1 MTEANFLPAR
11 LGVVLNPLSGRIRR
25 RRVEVQRCLDALPS
39 ADVREV
45 STVSG
50 IDAALQS
57 FAAEQVDL
65 LVVVGGDGT
74 VQMVLTCLFESK
86 PFAALPVLAVI
97 PAGTTN
103 MTALDLG
110 VHGSPIRAL
119 RRLRHWLQTPVA
131 PRLVKRRA
139 VHIRQSGCPDI
150 YGMFFG
156 AGVITGGVRYSQNRK
171 KKSGMTGELAT
182 GVAVLR
188 FLFDML
194 IGRTSPIITP
204 VQIRLLGRDG
214 DGQDRSCL
222 FLLGSTLE
230 RLLLGMRPYWGEEDA
245 PLHVTWVSE
254 SPTRFWRSLPLLVAG
269 RGKRITAHD
278 DYYSSNVRVLEV
290 IMDDHFIVDG
300 EQHLAE
306 SRNGPLRLETTEPV
320 TFLVP

>member
-1 MTEANFLPAR
+1 MNCNF
-11 LGVVLNPLSGRIRR
+11 
-25 RRVEVQRCLDALPS
+25 

-45 STVSG
+45 STFSG

-57 FAAEQVDL
+57 FAAEQIDL
-65 LVVVGGDGT
+65 LVVIGGDGT

-119 RRLRHWLQTPVA
+119 RRLQRWLQKPVA

-156 AGVITGGVRYSQNRK
+156 AGAITGGVRYSQNRK
-171 KKSGMTGELAT
+171 RMSGIIGELAT
-182 GVAVLR
+182 GIAVLR

-204 VQIRLLGRDG
+204 VKIRLLGRDG

-278 DYYSSNVRVLEV
+278 DYYSSNVRILEV
-290 IMDDHFIVDG
+290 IMDDYFIVDG
-300 EQHLAE
+300 ERHLAE